1 MTKLAMNVS
10 DEQPSSNGRTANGY
24 SRAASSE
31 ASTNDLSAFEHIESG
46 VRSYIRQWPAVF
58 TRGRGHLLWDEDDKE
73 YIDLFAGA
81 GTLNYGHNNPVL
93 KQALLDYLVEDNIV
107 HGLDMGTVAK
117 RDFLECFDEL
127 ILKPRGLDYVV
138 QFPGPT
144 GTNAVEAALKLA
156 RKATGRE
163 WMISFTNAFHGMT
176 LGALALTGNDMK
188 RGGGGVPLQYAT
200 SMPYDGFFDDERA
213 VGAIEYLRMFLAA
226 DGSGLDAPA
235 AIIVETVQGEGGVNV
250 ASMEFLRA
258 LRETATEHGAL
269 LIVDDIQMGNGR
281 TGKFFSFEEAGIEPD
296 IVCISKSISGYGLP
310 MALTLFKRD
319 LDIWGPGE
327 HNGTFRG
334 NNPAFVTATKT
345 LQTYWSDDTLS
356 REVETKGKVLRERL
370 ERIADAY
377 PEAQATWRGRGLIQG
392 LHMNVEGLAQEVIE
406 EAFRRGVIVET
417 SGPTSDVVKF
427 LPSLTIPQDEL
438 LRGAGIIE
446 ESLRDVLAE
455 RGLRSKVL
463 TTAGR

>member
-1 MTKLAMNVS
+1 MIHHA
-10 DEQPSSNGRTANGY
+10 
-24 SRAASSE
+24 
-31 ASTNDLSAFEHIESG
+31 NDLTAFETIESG

-58 TRGRGHLLWDEDDKE
+58 TKAQGHLMWDEEGKE

-81 GTLNYGHNNPVL
+81 GTLNYGHNHPAL
-93 KQALLDYLVEDNIV
+93 KEALLEYLANDNVV
-107 HGLDMGTVAK
+107 HGLDMGTAAK
-117 RDFLECFDEL
+117 RAFLEAYDET
-127 ILKPRGLDYVV
+127 ILKPRGLDYVI

-156 RKATGRE
+156 RKVTGRD

-176 LGALALTGNDMK
+176 LGSLALTGNDMK

-200 SMPYDGFFDDERA
+200 SMPYDGFFDDDQA
-213 VGAIEYLRMFLAA
+213 IGAIDYLRMFLAA
-226 DGSGLDAPA
+226 EGSGLDAPA

-250 ASMEFLRA
+250 ASMEFLRD
-258 LRETATEHGAL
+258 LRRTATEYGAL

-281 TGKFFSFEEAGIEPD
+281 TGKYFSWEDAGIQPD

-310 MALTLFKRD
+310 MALTLFRKD

-345 LQTYWSDDTLS
+345 LETFWQDDALT
-356 REVETKGKVLRERL
+356 REVESKAVTLCHRL
-370 ERIADAY
+370 EAIAEEY
-377 PEAQATWRGRGLIQG
+377 PEAEASARGRGLIQG
-392 LHMNVEGLAQEVIE
+392 LHSGVEGLAQETIE
-406 EAFRRGVIVET
+406 EAFRRGVIAET

-427 LPSLTIPQDEL
+427 LPSLTIPEDEL
-438 LRGAGIIE
+438 LRGVKIIE
-446 ESLRDVLAE
+446 ESLHHVLVE
-455 RGLRSKVL
+455 RGLRSKVMA
-463 TTAGR
+463 TAGRQA

>member
-1 MTKLAMNVS
+1 MIHHA
-10 DEQPSSNGRTANGY
+10 
-24 SRAASSE
+24 
-31 ASTNDLSAFEHIESG
+31 NDLAAFETIESG

-58 TRGRGHLLWDEDDKE
+58 TKASGHLMWDEEGKE

-81 GTLNYGHNNPVL
+81 GTLNYGHNHPVL
-93 KQALLDYLVEDNIV
+93 KQALLEYLAGDHVV
-107 HGLDMGTVAK
+107 HGLDMGTAAK
-117 RDFLECFDEL
+117 RTFLEAYDET

-156 RKATGRE
+156 RKVTGRE

-176 LGALALTGNDMK
+176 LGSLALTGNDMK

-213 VGAIEYLRMFLAA
+213 VGAIDYLRMFLAA
-226 DGSGLDAPA
+226 EGSGLDAPA

-250 ASMEFLRA
+250 ASSDFLRG
-258 LRETATEHGAL
+258 LRQTATEYGAL

-281 TGKFFSFEEAGIEPD
+281 TGKHFSFEDAGIEPD
-296 IVCISKSISGYGLP
+296 IVCVSKSISGYGLP
-310 MALTLFKRD
+310 MALTLFRRD

-334 NNPAFVTATKT
+334 NNPAFVTPTKALET
-345 LQTYWSDDTLS
+345 FWQDDSLT
-356 REVETKGKVLRERL
+356 REVESKAVTLCRRL
-370 ERIADAY
+370 DEIAEEF
-377 PEAQATWRGRGLIQG
+377 PEAKATAHGRGLIQG
-392 LHMNVEGLAQEVIE
+392 LHCAVEGLAQQTIE
-406 EAFRRGVIVET
+406 EAFRRGVIAET

-427 LPSLTIPQDEL
+427 LPPLTIPEGEM
-438 LRGAGIIE
+438 LRGVKIIE
-446 ESLRDVLAE
+446 ESLHRVLVD

-463 TTAGR
+463 TTVGRQA